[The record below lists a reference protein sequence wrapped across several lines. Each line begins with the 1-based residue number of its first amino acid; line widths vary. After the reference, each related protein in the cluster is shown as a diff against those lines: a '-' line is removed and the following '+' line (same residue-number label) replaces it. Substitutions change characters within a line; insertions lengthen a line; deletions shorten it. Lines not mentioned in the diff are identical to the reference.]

1 MSRMLLDFNLLINQL
16 FIFANILLRID
27 MKDRYI
33 QILYFVADLAS
44 DTHNLIPLMKVYFK
58 IAKHLSGQKEYEKS
72 IRILKKMLK
81 VSWIQNDNKMEIT
94 AYEMLAL

>member
-1 MSRMLLDFNLLINQL
+1 
-16 FIFANILLRID
+16 
-27 MKDRYI
+27 
-33 QILYFVADLAS
+33 
-44 DTHNLIPLMKVYFK
+44 MKVYLK

-72 IRILKKMLK
+72 VRILKKMLK